1 VTADVDALYA
11 DGQGRWGT
19 KESVF
24 TSMLASKSY
33 GHLAAVS
40 QAYSAKHG
48 KTIASVIK
56 EEFSGD
62 LQKVLVAFVE
72 AFEDYPTFLANRLER
87 SMSLMGLGNYNSK
100 LSSLVVRIKDSGMLE
115 RVKAAYLKKYGRSAS
130 STLRLR
136 VGASVTDFER
146 VMLALIGS
154 N

>member
-1 VTADVDALYA
+1 
-11 DGQGRWGT
+11 
-19 KESVF
+19 
-24 TSMLASKSY
+24 MLPY
-33 GHLAAVS
+33 N
-40 QAYSAKHG
+40 AKYG
-48 KTIASVIK
+48 KTIATVIK

-87 SMSLMGLGNYNSK
+87 SMSLMGVGNYNSK

-115 RVKAAYLKKYGRSAS
+115 RVKAAYFKKYGRTAS

-136 VGASVTDFER
+136 VGVSVIDFER